1 MTFSPQSFRRGRAW
15 ALSINFEVQ
24 QSASSRIAFLRGAIA
39 ELFARPGVE
48 LRRCP
53 ISEVLRQ
60 VFQAVLALWAGTG
73 E

>member
-1 MTFSPQSFRRGRAW
+1 MLLRVSANRTVP
-15 ALSINFEVQ
+15 LDINFEVQ
-24 QSASSRIAFLRGAIA
+24 HRVSSSMTFLRGAIA
-39 ELFARPGVE
+39 EPFTRPGVE